1 MTVRNL
7 TSITLAAVAFSGVTP
22 VLAQENNPTLQGAWA
37 AETYVLKDG
46 NSHRVTGRIFFTST
60 EWTVLFFVM
69 DEAGEPRRG
78 SAEGGTYT
86 LRGDRLVFSHLF
98 NFSAGDQLPGLPA
111 APMQMI
117 SRKASEAQ
125 TEPSTIRVAGDDLTI
140 FFPSGNRMTF
150 SRSSR

>member
-1 MTVRNL
+1 MTIRNL
-7 TSITLAAVAFSGVTP
+7 TAITLAAVAFSRATP
-22 VLAQENNPTLQGAWA
+22 VRAQENDPTLQGAWA
-37 AETYVLKDG
+37 AENYVLKDG
-46 NSHRVTGRIFFTST
+46 NSHPVTGRIFFTST

-78 SAEGGTYT
+78 SGEGGTYT

-117 SRKASEAQ
+117 SREASEAQ
-125 TEPSTIRVAGDDLTI
+125 TEPSTIRVAGNALTI
-140 FFPSGNRMTF
+140 FFPSGNRLTF